1 MSLLGNIAEALEGKE
16 CSTVQAD
23 LGNMVVKEFIQPR
36 SDDSP
41 LKTVLLCESPHTS
54 EMRHGHAFTGKTGKN
69 ITAALRCT
77 PDFVDEGVATIYQE
91 VATICSGDAIG
102 CLLSLSKGSTHPV
115 LDSLG
120 LMNVSLLPLQKKPYS
135 EDVRE
140 DGDYGNLLR
149 IFEKE
154 KNRLGKRRVT
164 HDLEHSRSSQSA
176 TLIEKIRKVRTA
188 ILGDLKGRLRQIPNS
203 ALVIPCGPFARNF
216 LRQAECNSRRDW
228 SDPLRTGLQSLPH
241 PNKWHRKAKWSDLPP
256 ALRALVCLVYT
267 RAVQ

>member
-1 MSLLGNIAEALEGKE
+1 MSLLGDIAEALEGKE

-54 EMRHGHAFTGKTGKN
+54 EMRHGHAFAGKTGKN

-77 PDFVDEGVATIYQE
+77 PNFVDEGVATIYQE

-135 EDVRE
+135 KDVRE
-140 DGDYGNLLR
+140 DGDYGSLLC
-149 IFEKE
+149 IFAKE
-154 KNRLGKRRVT
+154 KDRLGRKRVT
-164 HDLEHSRSSQSA
+164 HDLEPRRPTQSA
-176 TLIEKIRKVRTA
+176 TLIEKMRKVRTA
-188 ILGDLKGRLRQIPNS
+188 ILCDLKGRLRQLPNS

-216 LRQAECNSRRDW
+216 LRQAECSSRREW
-228 SDPLRTGLQSLPH
+228 SDPLRTGLQSLSH
-241 PNKWHRKAKWSDLPP
+241 PNNWHRKAKWSDLPCD
-256 ALRALVCLVYT
+256 LRALVCLVYT